1 MMPNN
6 NPFANAG
13 VAGSSTPAQPA
24 GPNPFANA
32 GTAGGGNNF
41 SPDAGMAMPAPKP
54 ELPFMAEAIDAKG
67 QPYYGEGLKGWAR
80 KTYAK
85 IFDPK
90 FFNPAPTKEQA
101 SMMDA
106 ANKKGTDQLNRM
118 GWDKWVESWTGI
130 SASDVTQTATALATG
145 VSQKKEVDPL
155 TGEVK
160 LVEASGFEKATGLF
174 KNVMSAEKRGLFET
188 VWTGLDIL
196 SLGDKASRK
205 VQTWNVALD
214 EIGDTSAVLPDVT
227 DSGRILKT
235 LFGDTPT
242 TQRLSSILDAMG
254 DVLNPVAVVTNIAR
268 AATAPGTLSQKWKTV
283 TDTMQGSNMVY
294 TMYWDAAKK
303 QEYMRRVQA
312 GENPDLLVAELENSW
327 VELGGSIIG
336 DPTTYL
342 GMGVIGDFG
351 KAKTA
356 VKIPFTKVVIAELP
370 WRTVGHIPGFTE
382 LLGLKNIGKARLA
395 SAGDEFVKLADP
407 ALEKVFQKAGSVED
421 EVQAVAAVR
430 ELSEQAVRTVQKYSK
445 DYGIVA
451 LESTA
456 KADVMKKSVGGVFG
470 VMTARWRNFDDMADT
485 FNAYKALRSGDTERA
500 YEALSH
506 LKEMYGPLPFSQ
518 AGLQAMEFFTKLAD
532 DVGGKVDELKALAQS
547 GNKKAA
553 IEKMEQILY
562 AHVDDAF
569 PSVNDMEEAYKA
581 VKAAG
586 TGSEKQLKL
595 AEAYKDLQKTKPAV
609 IWTNAV
615 NNKIA
620 GSAAYQGLQR
630 FFANVFMGASP
641 AYALRNLQNN
651 TFTIWHDLGSGAAGE
666 ALEAGLSAFG
676 KSVTDSAAAK
686 VGQETGL
693 VAKFTE
699 DMLGKIRKMTG
710 GVVPY
715 ETVKGIGQAGMEA
728 GGFIKV
734 GQDIEK
740 MQSAVIVRN
749 VLETEMEK
757 MLRYGGLPSVEA
769 LEKVGFPPEQANRLY
784 TLAIENYGDTKAA
797 MTAFRNEIATG
808 HFEGWRHLELDA
820 NFKDWLKNANLYDEL
835 DDIRKTSGT
844 AAEFM
849 DRMEAFGKKIEDIA
863 QRVADE
869 PALVSMDNPMG
880 EAVAHVE
887 KAFEEAGL
895 SSEELN
901 NFRAMTQLNDDLRN
915 AYSDVGNAL
924 RSWMARELPDPAMVK
939 EFDTRFNDL
948 NGVFGRSVASNRN
961 MAIDFYEGAYKE
973 SKKGVPV
980 SELWK
985 KVTAV
990 ITDMENGKPVMK
1002 RISIADTF
1010 PDVDPD
1016 LLPPEE
1022 FRSMAWRWIKDQQ
1035 NEFWRGVNQDFMMQ
1049 HDAILNDM
1057 ASAAGKTLEEVKID
1071 RFGDLSN
1078 PQLTRVSEL
1087 GAQVKQWMEYLDYEK
1102 VAAAQVRRDV
1112 KFTDQLNTMFETMDQ
1127 AARKIE
1133 PAMIP
1138 DVVEKEKAIATKVKE
1153 LPKTLRDAFQNEARA
1168 VRDMIL
1174 GGEPG
1179 KRIFNSDQSAW
1190 TDAATGFM
1198 GSTHSTYP
1206 KWYNELQAANGGR
1219 KGLLNSLER
1228 IIKGEGDNTAV
1239 GRRLKE
1245 FIVERWQ
1252 FGDNLTG
1259 QPPDLYL
1266 LQSLGLPKEKLDNAL
1281 DLFNEMTGK
1290 EYTLEEA
1297 SALSKKFFGEMPQR
1311 RATKIANLGQMDL
1324 TRIENWQGGKS
1335 RLFNAV
1341 NKDRAAK
1348 GLEAYKTI
1356 DEVPFEEALASLKT
1370 RVKSKPIPPYVEGSA
1385 PTVARQLFENWKG
1398 GAKDAMTQ
1406 FVSGTL
1412 EKWGEKTPVT
1422 GLSDEME
1429 EALSKWVGDVD
1440 RRMVT
1445 VRASAMATANETRNF
1460 ILHDYNKNYLDK
1472 FLGYFLQ
1479 YHYWPSRT
1487 YMRWA
1492 ERAVD
1497 TPGVLSAYAKYHEYA
1512 DKAHAD
1518 MPEWWRYNVPVGKL
1532 LGMKD
1537 NPMYLNLEATLNPL
1551 NGLTGTDFN
1560 DPAKRVDWLS
1570 SSVDDMNQMGFN
1582 MAVPLQWAMALKLYS
1597 QGKDDAGRRWMGRL
1611 LPFTTTIKA
1620 GVNKL
1625 YEKTGIDL
1633 MPDLSFA
1640 PGAKYGEFDP
1650 FVNMMSKG
1658 VDPYEEKRVNRAM
1671 AAIISENPDLKEK
1684 AYDQLYNRQG
1694 DLYDQAVHRAINER
1708 APGQLASFFLGL
1720 GYKTRN
1726 EQDMQVD
1733 KFYSDYSQLL
1743 AMRNMMSPDNYKKAY
1758 DTLMGKYPF
1767 SDALL
1772 LGKRGGDDRDAA
1784 YAYNVLSRLPPGDSF
1799 DVLQAS
1805 GIREDLINKFYQD
1818 KGNFSGWSPQ
1828 DKERFMSVMLDLGA
1842 TFAMPDGA
1850 TRAEWTSVKTTYQG
1864 LRSDI
1869 EKQLGVGIW
1878 DKVNTY
1884 YDLLDTD
1891 KEGAAAFKEAFPEI
1905 AQAQLL
1911 KQQGVISNPQLYA
1924 YYGSLN
1930 TIESYYSGSIR
1941 AQLADKFGEDIT
1953 NKQAEYYS
1961 LGVESPAKAR
1971 AYLNAHPEIRAYWKE
1986 KKLLEAGMNTKI
1998 LQIAASLPE
2007 QAQGAQVRNDF
2018 VPQNTT
2024 QQDLFNSQMNNNGP
2038 SWDQV
2043 SAPMSEPLKRRI
2055 MEYWQNNGAVPL
2067 PKAAIKELQYIAK
2080 SNGYYN
2086 EDDLLRQAGFAL
2098 LQGQQGQAGPPPPQ
2112 TQSNPFAGATVMP

>member
-1 MMPNN
+1 MLPGN

-13 VAGSSTPAQPA
+13 VAGSSPKPPTQPA

-32 GTAGGGNNF
+32 GAAGGGGNAF
-41 SPDAGMAMPAPKP
+41 AASSSPDAGMAMPTPKP
-54 ELPFMAEAIDAKG
+54 ELPFMAEAIDAHG
-67 QPYYGEGLKGWAR
+67 QAYYGEGLKGWAR

-101 SMMDA
+101 DMMDA

-145 VSQKKEVDPL
+145 VNQKKEVDPL

-160 LVEASGFEKATGLF
+160 MVEASSFEKATGIF
-174 KNVMSAEKRGLFET
+174 KNILGAEKRGLYQA

-196 SLGDKASRK
+196 GTGDKLSRK
-205 VQTWNVALD
+205 VQTFNAALD
-214 EIGDTSAVLPDVT
+214 DIGDTSSVLPDVT
-227 DSGRILKT
+227 NASTMLPKF
-235 LFGDTPT
+235 FGDSPT
-242 TQRLSSILDAMG
+242 TQRLGRILDAMG
-254 DVLNPVAVVTNIAR
+254 DNLNPIFALYNVAR
-268 AATAPGTLSQKWKTV
+268 AVTAPGTLSQKWKTV

-303 QEYMRRVQA
+303 EEFMRRVQA
-312 GENPDLLVAELENSW
+312 GENPDLLTAQLENSW

-336 DPTTYL
+336 DPTGYL

-351 KAKTA
+351 KASTA
-356 VKIPFTKVVIAELP
+356 IKIPFTKIELFKVP
-370 WRTVGHIPGFTE
+370 WRTIGHIPGFTE
-382 LLGLKNIGKARLA
+382 LLGLKNIGKARLL
-395 SAGDEFVKLADP
+395 SAGEDFVKLADP
-407 ALEKVFQKAGSVED
+407 ALEKVFQKIGSVED
-421 EVQAVAAVR
+421 EVQAVNAVR
-430 ELSEQAVRTVQKYSK
+430 ELGEQAAKSVQKFSK
-445 DYGIVA
+445 EYGIVS

-456 KADVMKKSVGGVFG
+456 KADVMKKSVGTVFNA
-470 VMTARWRNFDDMADT
+470 MAARWRSVDDMAET
-485 FNAYKALRSGDTERA
+485 FNAYKVLRNGDSEKA
-500 YEALSH
+500 MEAISH
-506 LKEMYGPLPFSQ
+506 LKELYGPMPFSH

-532 DVGGKVDELKALAQS
+532 DVGGKVDELKALAKS
-547 GNKKAA
+547 GNNSLA

-562 AHVDDAF
+562 SHVDDAF
-569 PSVNDMEEAYKA
+569 PSVNDMEEAFKT

-586 TGSEKQLKL
+586 AGSEKELKL

-620 GSAAYQGLQR
+620 GNPAYRGLQK

-676 KSVTDSAAAK
+676 RSVGDTVASKA
-686 VGQETGL
+686 GQETNL
-693 VAKFTE
+693 LAKLTE
-699 DMLGKIRKMTG
+699 DTLGKIKKLTG
-710 GVVPY
+710 GVLPY
-715 ETVKGIGQAGMEA
+715 ETAKGIGQAGVEA

-749 VLETEMEK
+749 VIETEMEK
-757 MLRYGGLPSVEA
+757 MLRYGGIPSVDA
-769 LEKVGFPPEQANRLY
+769 LEKAGFAPEQANRLY
-784 TLAIENYGDTKAA
+784 TLVLENYGDTKTA
-797 MTAFRNEIATG
+797 MNAFRNEIATG

-915 AYSDVGNAL
+915 AYKDVGDAL
-924 RSWMARELPDPAMVK
+924 RSWIARELPDPAMVK

-948 NGVFGRSVASNRN
+948 NSVFGKSVASNRN
-961 MAIDFYEGAYKE
+961 MAIDFYEGAYQE

-980 SELWK
+980 KELWN

-990 ITDMENGKPVMK
+990 ITDMENGKPVLK
-1002 RISIADTF
+1002 RVSMADTF

-1016 LLPPEE
+1016 LLPGEE

-1035 NEFWRGVNQDFMMQ
+1035 NEFWRGVNQDFMLQ
-1049 HDAILNDM
+1049 HDNILNDM
-1057 ASAAGKTLEEVKID
+1057 ASAAGKTLEDFKID

-1102 VAAAQVRRDV
+1102 VAAAKVRQDV
-1112 KFTDQLNTMFETMDQ
+1112 KFTDQLNNMFETMDQ

-1133 PAMIP
+1133 PSMIP
-1138 DVVEKEKAIATKVKE
+1138 DVLPKDQAIATKIKDM
-1153 LPKTLRDAFQNEARA
+1153 PKTLRDAFQTEARA
-1168 VRDMIL
+1168 VRDMVL

-1179 KRIFNSDQSAW
+1179 KRTAEAI
-1190 TDAATGFM
+1190 TG
-1198 GSTHSTYP
+1198 STYP
-1206 KWYNELQAANGGR
+1206 EWYNELQAANGGR
-1219 KGLLNSLER
+1219 KGLINSLER
-1228 IIKGEGDNTAV
+1228 IIKGEGDNTAT

-1245 FIVERWQ
+1245 FIIERWQ

-1324 TRIENWQGGKS
+1324 TKIDNWEGGKS

-1348 GLEAYKTI
+1348 GLDSYKTI
-1356 DEVPFEEALASLKT
+1356 DEVPFEEALASLKS
-1370 RVKSKPIPPYVEGSA
+1370 RVKSKPVPPYVEGSA
-1385 PTVARQLFENWKG
+1385 PTVARQLHMNWNG
-1398 GAKDAMTQ
+1398 GAKDAMGQ
-1406 FVSGTL
+1406 FISGTL

-1422 GLSDEME
+1422 SLADDAEM
-1429 EALSKWVGDVD
+1429 ALSKWVNEVD
-1440 RRMVT
+1440 KRMTT
-1445 VRASAMATANETRNF
+1445 VRASAMAIANETRNF

-1472 FLGYFLQ
+1472 FLGFFLQ

-1492 ERAVD
+1492 ERAMD

-1512 DKAHAD
+1512 DKAHGD

-1532 LGMKD
+1532 LGMKN

-1582 MAVPLQWAMALKLYS
+1582 LAVPLQWAMALRLYS

-1611 LPFTTTIKA
+1611 LPFTTTLKA

-1633 MPDLSFA
+1633 MPDLSFL

-1671 AAIISENPDLKEK
+1671 AAIINENPDLKER

-1694 DLYDQAVHRAINER
+1694 DLYDQAVQRAINER
-1708 APGQLASFFLGL
+1708 APGQLASFFLGV

-1733 KFYSDYSQLL
+1733 QFYSEYSNLL
-1743 AMRNMMSPDNYKKAY
+1743 AMRGMIAPDNYKKMY
-1758 DTLMGKYPF
+1758 DALMSKYQF

-1799 DVLQAS
+1799 DVLKAS
-1805 GIREDLINKFYQD
+1805 GIREDLVNKFYQD
-1818 KGNFSGWSPQ
+1818 KGDFSGWSPQ
-1828 DKERFMSVMLDLGA
+1828 DKERFMSVMLDIGA
-1842 TFAMPDGA
+1842 TFAVPDGA
-1850 TRAEWTSVKTTYQG
+1850 TRQEWTAVKTTYQA

-1869 EKQLGVGIW
+1869 EKQLGKDIW

-1891 KEGAAAFKEAFPEI
+1891 KEGAKVYKEAFPEI

-1930 TIESYYSGSIR
+1930 TIESYYNGSIR

-1961 LGVESPAKAR
+1961 LGVENPARAR
-1971 AYLNAHPEIRAYWKE
+1971 AYLNAHPEIKAYWKE
-1986 KKLLEAGMNTKI
+1986 KKLLEAGMNQKI

-2007 QAQGAQVRNDF
+2007 QADGAQVRTDF

-2024 QQDLFNSQMNNNGP
+2024 QQDLYNSQMNNNGP

-2043 SAPMSEPLKRRI
+2043 SAPMSEPLKRRVL
-2055 MEYWQNNGAVPL
+2055 EYWQNGGSVPL

-2098 LQGQQGQAGPPPPQ
+2098 MQGQQGQAGPPPPP
-2112 TQSNPFAGATVMP
+2112 TQNNPFAGATVMP